1 MRITKRQ
8 LRRIIKEE
16 KAKLV
21 EQPTDSAVAR
31 TKSRYGR
38 TESGNP
44 QSYKDFAERLD
55 AITRLAEDLSMDYVD
70 SDWLSD
76 GDHASLANDVDLLF
90 VAADDLM
97 RAAMGLAQSKRE
109 IK

>member
-1 MRITKRQ
+1 MKLSRDEFRDLTRGFLTDIQSPKNDV
-8 LRRIIKEE
+8 IKEQ
-16 KAKLV
+16 AAP
-21 EQPTDSAVAR
+21 QR
-31 TKSRYGR
+31 R

-109 IK
+109 I